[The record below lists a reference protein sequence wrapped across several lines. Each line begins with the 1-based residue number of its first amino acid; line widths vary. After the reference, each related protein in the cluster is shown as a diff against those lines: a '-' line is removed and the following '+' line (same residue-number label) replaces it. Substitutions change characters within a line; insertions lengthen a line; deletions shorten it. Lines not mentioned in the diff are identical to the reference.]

1 MSSLWTPSGEHFPKK
16 EGDDAASPPHDGEG
30 DTDVTQTPGA
40 APLTDEQAAAQAE
53 VDAMR
58 AQLAHTPAEVVVAN
72 HCYGLFELAAI
83 YLSQSPPMLFQA
95 RLAIDGLGSLL
106 DGLRGRLG
114 ERLDAELDTVGVHE
128 PDFTGTDS
136 VVDPVLCCGFSDD
149 ASSHL
154 SLGRAVLPRANR
166 WRRGRRAGRARV
178 RGTFDL
184 AHGAPRGAGW
194 WPGGGHSVVAPLPCS
209 QGA

>member
-40 APLTDEQAAAQAE
+40 APLTEEQAAAQAE

-83 YLSQSPPMLFQA
+83 YLSQTPPMLFQA

-114 ERLDAELDTVGVHE
+114 EAEPALLESLSQLRLAFVSLEGAEKSGAETTAAAEG
-128 PDFTGTDS
+128 GS
-136 VVDPVLCCGFSDD
+136 
-149 ASSHL
+149 
-154 SLGRAVLPRANR
+154 GRSPN
-166 WRRGRRAGRARV
+166 
-178 RGTFDL
+178 
-184 AHGAPRGAGW
+184 
-194 WPGGGHSVVAPLPCS
+194 
-209 QGA
+209 

>member
-16 EGDDAASPPHDGEG
+16 EGDDAASPPNNGEG
-30 DTDVTQTPGA
+30 DTDVTQTSRE

-83 YLSQSPPMLFQA
+83 YLSQSPPMLFQG

-114 ERLDAELDTVGVHE
+114 EAEPALLESLSQLRLAFVSLEGAEKAGVE
-128 PDFTGTDS
+128 TTAAGESGSGPSPD
-136 VVDPVLCCGFSDD
+136 
-149 ASSHL
+149 
-154 SLGRAVLPRANR
+154 
-166 WRRGRRAGRARV
+166 
-178 RGTFDL
+178 
-184 AHGAPRGAGW
+184 
-194 WPGGGHSVVAPLPCS
+194 
-209 QGA
+209 